1 MRKMQQANYGGA
13 ATFDDICFF
22 NEGVKKTKTAK
33 GYMKILNLLIKNA
46 IKLWGKNGK
55 S

>member
-22 NEGVKKTKTAK
+22 NEGVKKEKKQQK
-33 GYMKILNLLIKNA
+33 GIL
-46 IKLWGKNGK
+46 
-55 S
+55 

>member
-22 NEGVKKTKTAK
+22 NEGVKKTAK
-33 GYMKILNLLIKNA
+33 GYIMKILNLLIKNA
-46 IKLWGKNGK
+46 IKLWRKNGK